1 MFQKQNN
8 NYFFWL
14 GVEHLRNINSQF
26 TQPCMDIL
34 DLSLETELRV
44 FFFLGAGSRARAGV
58 VFGGELQSWRGDGLR
73 RRRGGLRGL
82 RGRRNRE
89 RGTPSPPPR
98 RQK

>member
-1 MFQKQNN
+1 MSSPSATSGTKD
-8 NYFFWL
+8 
-14 GVEHLRNINSQF
+14 
-26 TQPCMDIL
+26 PDDIQRRERSESF
-34 DLSLETELRV
+34 DLSRPNMSLRRMV
-44 FFFLGAGSRARAGV
+44 LGAGSRARAGV

-73 RRRGGLRGL
+73 RRRGGR